1 MVSERCQEKIER
13 ENKLYSIVIVKKME
27 KNMNNIDHLFKDE
40 LGGYTEAPP
49 PAVWEALE
57 KRLQGDDKRRV
68 YPYRWLWY
76 VGIVSF
82 IVLLGSSIAW
92 MMAINDG
99 NRTGIATTSTVGT
112 ELPKN
117 TAVAAVNGKQENT
130 DHNTNNAKIATHT
143 RSSHRKAESSNNNST
158 KRNNPEERA
167 ATANRK
173 QARKHRES
181 HSAKP
186 NNRKETSDD
195 LYADTDDD
203 QYIVG
208 GTGTPH
214 KNYETP
220 GNDGAGEAY
229 TTQAKSQHNI
239 HVAEM
244 EPTPAVRENNYGSYT
259 AVTANKAKEITNA
272 HYDIDLE
279 DNSVPE
285 SETSK
290 THVARKTRTPKST
303 VASAGIAGNVHTST
317 RKQTIHASRNTT
329 GTHSNE
335 ANRPAVSGSTT
346 ASVAM
351 VRKHAPGG
359 KHTNV
364 SANEPKKATV
374 GSSKQLANNT
384 PIAQTDVK
392 QPIPTRGTRAV
403 AASNR
408 KIASGNSTAGHKVA
422 TKKMDVINDAA
433 SQPVASARQSAT
445 PKAPTHKVPQP
456 AQNNKVQKQIDANS
470 TPVVAAAVPAKIPNA
485 APAQKTKSY
494 NSAVK
499 TSINNYA
506 ASSQGEKTAKKQ
518 DSKTVAP
525 VAAEKQDRTTA
536 SVKDEIANNTKISK
550 RPSATTQAKSSDRAP
565 VTAAVKKTADHIQ
578 KQEKQ
583 LAHGKPAQKATT
595 VSDKPL
601 VKNEH
606 TPAKKE
612 VIEKSQKSEPVAA
625 TNKLL
630 AKNDNK
636 PAKKEPERKA
646 NTNKT
651 VAPLPVK
658 PPVNIYSSSL
668 TKRSLEQ
675 EIVVVDNLKVNNFE
689 AQLPQTDAYYE
700 LLPSTFKS
708 DAGAEKAKGSA
719 TDAANNTTKDSL
731 TKHSLFARKF
741 EYGVKGGVE
750 TGFNAKAANKFVVSP
765 YLQYN
770 ISDRFSILTQPSAKL
785 SHVNQSGVGDSR
797 SYNDNSRG
805 KFTETDSGAV
815 YFVVPVGASSVVIR
829 DTLRKYNYAYDSIV
843 KSYSTGGTYME
854 VELPLLL
861 QYKISKRLSV
871 YGGANML
878 FSKYTSIKENTNDYT
893 ANFKTITISPAGNGA
908 QTPSAANLHLP
919 GTPISQ
925 YSGPLYPAQKGDL
938 FRMGYMLGFSYEY
951 KKRWLFDALVQ
962 QAMVKPNY
970 EAGVNTNAPLAMPY
984 FRLTLGY
991 KLTK

>member
-1 MVSERCQEKIER
+1 
-13 ENKLYSIVIVKKME
+13 ME

-40 LGGYTEAPP
+40 LGGYTEVPP
-49 PAVWEALE
+49 PAVWDALE

-92 MMAINDG
+92 MMAINAG
-99 NRTGIATTSTVGT
+99 NRAHMATTSTVAT

-117 TAVAAVNGKQENT
+117 TAVAAVNGKLKNT
-130 DHNTNNAKIATHT
+130 DRNANNAKIATRT
-143 RSSHRKAESSNNNST
+143 RSSHRKAGSSVNKSAKSNS
-158 KRNNPEERA
+158 PEERA
-167 ATANRK
+167 AITNRK
-173 QARKHRES
+173 RDRKHHQN

-186 NNRKETSDD
+186 NNTKKTSDD

-220 GNDGAGEAY
+220 GNDGTGEAY
-229 TTQAKSQHNI
+229 VSRAKSQHNI

-244 EPTPAVRENNYGSYT
+244 EPAPAVRENNYGNYT
-259 AVTANKAKEITNA
+259 VVTANKAKEIANA

-279 DNSVPE
+279 DKSIPE
-285 SETSK
+285 SGTSK
-290 THVARKTRTPKST
+290 THAAHKTRTPKST
-303 VASAGIAGNVHTST
+303 VASVGIAGNIHTST
-317 RKQTIHASRNTT
+317 RKQTIHTSQNTS

-335 ANRPAVSGSTT
+335 AKRPAVSGSAT
-346 ASVAM
+346 ASVATT
-351 VRKHAPGG
+351 RKHAPER

-364 SANEPKKATV
+364 SVNEPKKATV

-392 QPIPTRGTRAV
+392 QPIPTRETNAVGT
-403 AASNR
+403 SNR
-408 KIASGNSTAGHKVA
+408 KIAFDNSAAGHKVT
-422 TKKMDVINDAA
+422 TKKIDVINNAA
-433 SQPVASARQSAT
+433 GKPVASARQSAT
-445 PKAPTHKVPQP
+445 PKAPTHKVPHT
-456 AQNNKVQKQIDANS
+456 AQNDKVQKHVEANS
-470 TPVVAAAVPAKIPNA
+470 TPVLAAAVPAKMPNA
-485 APAQKTKSY
+485 APAQKTKSD
-494 NSAVK
+494 NKIVK
-499 TSINNYA
+499 TSINKYA
-506 ASSQGEKTAKKQ
+506 ASSQGKKTAKKQ
-518 DSKTVAP
+518 DSKTVVP

-536 SVKDEIANNTKISK
+536 SVKDKIANNTKISK

-565 VTAAVKKTADHIQ
+565 VTAVVKKTADHIQ
-578 KQEKQ
+578 MQEKQ
-583 LAHGKPAQKATT
+583 PAPGKQAPKTTT

-601 VKNEH
+601 VKHEQ

-612 VIEKSQKSEPVAA
+612 VIGKSQKSEPVAA

-646 NTNKT
+646 NTKKT

-675 EIVVVDNLKVNNFE
+675 EFVVVDNLKVNNFE

-708 DAGAEKAKGSA
+708 DAGAEKAKGNA
-719 TDAANNTTKDSL
+719 TDATNNTMNDSAA
-731 TKHSLFARKF
+731 KHSLFARKF

-750 TGFNAKAANKFVVSP
+750 TGFNARAANKLVVSP

-770 ISDRFSILTQPSAKL
+770 ISDRFSILTQPSAKVA
-785 SHVNQSGVGDSR
+785 HVNQSGVGDSR
-797 SYNDNSRG
+797 SYNDNSKG

-861 QYKISKRLSV
+861 QYKISNKLSV
-871 YGGANML
+871 YGGANMV
-878 FSKYTSIKENTNDYT
+878 FSKYTSIKENTNDYN

-938 FRMGYMLGFSYEY
+938 FRIGYMLGFSYEY

-970 EAGVNTNAPLAMPY
+970 EAGVNTNATLAMPY